1 MNHTSTRVRRVI
13 MSGGIALAVA
23 AGLFAASCGR
33 KAAEVAATA
42 PPEAVLVRQT
52 AVAAAE
58 LRGFGRVAADGS
70 LWRTASGEAGLVR
83 FICQDPAHAVIVAAK
98 YHQDLL
104 AYGAVSTAEA
114 LPGLGGSPLTVRH
127 GGTWLIGIQGSE
139 VLVAS
144 ADSREELAVAAARWG
159 AATWQAVTPRAYP
172 RYLDQFDNA
181 SFAMWWM
188 PTIKSPEQLEW
199 MRQSTAVINIHHQ
212 DLDQTPAP
220 GVIVSSGTDVALAQ
234 TRQMGKP
241 YRHMLWTGTGLNSWL
256 NWSLLPGEHYENP
269 ALGYTGRGL
278 FEAGQYQVT
287 QLCSPTVNAVLQSSM
302 IELMRRRVADPDL
315 LAWMEPHG
323 EFFLTDPA
331 TRPPGAAA
339 SYPAY
344 LREVKGYDLHTLAAA
359 YGLPSGSIRSW
370 QDVPL
375 PDTAWFAGRR
385 DLSIDL
391 DDQEWRVLHAGLD
404 EGTAAGYAT
413 PTYDDASWNLRRR
426 DSMSVL
432 GAKALKHVNPAWF
445 RFTHD
450 VPAGFIA
457 QAAAQRIRLHVMP
470 YSERDGRAVSVWV
483 NGRQVAKAAFEP
495 RDHTNRLVSIDVT
508 DAIVAGSN
516 AFAIHHQGGRIAYR
530 VFLSTSNDN
539 SYPFTDAGLNRRY
552 LDWKSYLIHEKLLN
566 LESYLRAMRSV
577 DPVRPIKVMTPHLFQ
592 ADALD
597 LCERYGAY
605 AHLTGE
611 GPGFYRP
618 MHYKGY
624 SRLRGLPATSEPG
637 SAVSTTEE
645 VQGMFGNIFWESQD
659 NHDYVFDFM
668 RDTWSKPQ
676 VKDWYIA
683 NRQLLSTLGK
693 IDFAQAALGV
703 LRDVRQDELYGPSS
717 SEIWNW
723 DLSRGALPA
732 LGLTPV
738 LVDGQDLER
747 GRADQVPVI
756 LDDATKI
763 MAPAMVDAV
772 ERYVR
777 QGGTFIAQHH
787 TGVHAADQVNTWQL
801 ARRFGLEITPRVEQG
816 GAGAPSNLISF
827 TTDQTLWP
835 SLRGAKREGRGFAM
849 DWKGNEYR
857 GSVAIRGAGPGIRP
871 VATWDDGSMAVAEV
885 RLGKGRMIWL
895 GSPFLLGIK
904 DQNGRWFNQSD
915 LQQLVEEMLASVG
928 VARETQVSDE
938 RIWFERRES
947 KNGLYQTYLA
957 VANGVKGKDWKADD
971 AIRSDLGIRV
981 AAAAPLIEPSAA
993 GAPDVAASYAN
1004 GLLTLR
1010 DQTIA
1015 PFQVRQFAMLR
1026 PEAKLAAPLHWLA
1039 VQQKAWRAI
1048 KQVPAAVADRITA
1061 DAKVVADG
1069 LHEDGLDLDAGWKV
1083 STSAST
1089 AADWTTAVPQGPEWV
1104 DGAMGTWLVR
1114 DMTGVTTARYRK
1126 RVELPAAW
1134 RDQGASRILIGFSG
1148 YWLHGLR
1155 DAGSLWVD
1163 GREIVRDRSGLILV
1177 DVSGEAADGVLD
1189 LALRVNGRSPESGP
1203 GGTLYLRRM
1212 AAKAAE
1218 TQDLAQGW
1226 IRLKDYLHDGDP
1238 VALPLD
1244 GKQSVFGLKS
1254 RIQVP
1259 AAWAGRPVR
1268 LVIDSDRITGQD
1280 SITGLI
1286 INDRHYFRGE
1296 GRLWSPI
1303 GIRID
1308 RWLQPGDN
1316 EIVLL
1321 GQQHIEN
1328 AYAGFKPQVRA
1339 IRLEVE

>member
-1 MNHTSTRVRRVI
+1 MNHTSIRVRRGI
-13 MSGGIALAVA
+13 LSGGIVLAVA

-33 KAAEVAATA
+33 NGAEAPASA
-42 PPEAVLVRQT
+42 PPDAELVRRT
-52 AVAAAE
+52 AVPAAD

-70 LWRTASGEAGLVR
+70 LWRTASGEAGMVR
-83 FICQDPAHAVIVAAK
+83 FTCQDPAHAVIVAAK

-104 AYGAVSTAEA
+104 AYGAVATAEA

-127 GGTWLIGIQGSE
+127 GGTWLIGVQGSE

-144 ADSREELAVAAARWG
+144 ADTREALAVAAARWG
-159 AATWQAVTPRAYP
+159 AATWQAVTPNGYP

-188 PTIKSPEQLEW
+188 PTVKTPEQLEW
-199 MRQSTAVINIHHQ
+199 MRQSTAVVNLHNQ
-212 DLDQTPAP
+212 ALDMTPAP
-220 GVIVSSGTDVALAQ
+220 GVVVSSGTDLILAQ
-234 TRQMGKP
+234 VRQMGKP
-241 YRHMLWTGTGLNSWL
+241 YRHMLWNDTGLPSWL
-256 NWSLLPGEHYENP
+256 NWSLLPGEHYEIP
-269 ALGYTGRGL
+269 AVGYTGRGL

-287 QLCSPTVNAVLQSSM
+287 QLCSPMVNAVLQSSM
-302 IELMRRRVADPDL
+302 VELMQRRVRDPNL

-344 LREVKGYDLHTLAAA
+344 LSKVLGYDLDTLATA

-385 DLSIDL
+385 GQSIDL
-391 DDQEWRVLHAGLD
+391 DDQEWRVQHAGLD

-413 PTYDDASWNLRRR
+413 PTYDDASWSLRRR
-426 DSMSVL
+426 DSMRVL
-432 GAKALKHVNPAWF
+432 GANALRSVNPAWF

-457 QAAAQRIRLHVMP
+457 QAAARRIRLHVMP

-495 RDHTNRLVSIDVT
+495 RDHINRLVSIDVT

-516 AFAIHHQGGRIAYR
+516 TFAIHHQGGRIAYR
-530 VFLSTSNDN
+530 VFLSTSSDN
-539 SYPFTDAGLNRRY
+539 IYPFADTGLNRRY
-552 LDWKSYLIHEKLLN
+552 IDWKSYLIHEKLQN
-566 LESYLRAMRSV
+566 LESYLRVMRSV

-611 GPGFYRP
+611 SPGFYRP

-637 SAVSTTEE
+637 GASSTTEE

-659 NHDYVFDFM
+659 NHDYVFDLA

-676 VKDWYIA
+676 VKDWYAA
-683 NRQLLSTLGK
+683 NRPLLSTLGK
-693 IDFAQAALGV
+693 IDFAQARLGV
-703 LRDVRQDELYGPSS
+703 LRDVRQDELYGPGA

-747 GRADQVPVI
+747 GRADGVPVI
-756 LDDATKI
+756 LDNATKI
-763 MAPAMVDAV
+763 MEPAMVDAV

-787 TGVHAADQVNTWQL
+787 TGVHAADQMNTWQL
-801 ARRFGLEITPRVEQG
+801 AQRFGLEIMPRVEQG
-816 GAGAPSNLISF
+816 GAGAPSNRIAF
-827 TTDQTLWP
+827 TTGQSLWP
-835 SLRGAKREGRGFAM
+835 SLRGATREGRGFAM

-857 GSVAIRGAGPGIRP
+857 GSVAIRGAGPGITP
-871 VATWDDGSMAVAEV
+871 IATWEDGSMAVAEV

-915 LQQLVEEMLASVG
+915 LQQLIVEMLASVG
-928 VARETQVSDE
+928 VVRETQVSDE
-938 RIWFERRES
+938 RVWFERRES

-957 VANGVKGKDWKADD
+957 VANGVKGKDWKAVDV
-971 AIRSDLGIRV
+971 IRSDLGIRV

-993 GAPDVAASYAN
+993 GAPDVTASFAN

-1048 KQVPAAVADRITA
+1048 EQVPASVADKITA
-1061 DAKVVADG
+1061 DAKAIADG
-1069 LHEDGLDLDAGWKV
+1069 LHEDGLDLNAGWKV
-1083 STSAST
+1083 STVAST
-1089 AADWTTAVPQGPEWV
+1089 ATDWMTAMPQGPEWT
-1104 DGAMGTWLVR
+1104 DGAMGSWLAR
-1114 DMTGVTTARYRK
+1114 GMTGVTTARYRK
-1126 RVELPAAW
+1126 QVELPASW
-1134 RDQGASRILIGFSG
+1134 RTGGASRVLIGLSG
-1148 YWLHGLR
+1148 FWQHGLR
-1155 DAGSLWVD
+1155 GSGSVWVD
-1163 GREIVRDRSGLILV
+1163 GREIVRDRGGFFICE
-1177 DVSGEAADGVLD
+1177 VSNEASDGVLD
-1189 LALRVNGRSPESGP
+1189 LAIQVTGRGPDSGP

-1212 AAKAAE
+1212 PKTTE

-1226 IRLKDYLHDGDP
+1226 VRLTDYLHEGDP
-1238 VALPLD
+1238 VTLPLD
-1244 GKQSVFGLKS
+1244 STQSVFGLKTK
-1254 RIQVP
+1254 IQVP

-1268 LVIDSDRITGQD
+1268 LVIDSDRIAGGD
-1280 SITGLI
+1280 SITGLM
-1286 INDRHYFRGE
+1286 INDRSYFRGD
-1296 GRLWSPI
+1296 GSLWFPI
-1303 GIRID
+1303 GVRID
-1308 RWLQPGDN
+1308 RWLQPGAN

-1328 AYAGFKPQVRA
+1328 AYTGFKPSIRA